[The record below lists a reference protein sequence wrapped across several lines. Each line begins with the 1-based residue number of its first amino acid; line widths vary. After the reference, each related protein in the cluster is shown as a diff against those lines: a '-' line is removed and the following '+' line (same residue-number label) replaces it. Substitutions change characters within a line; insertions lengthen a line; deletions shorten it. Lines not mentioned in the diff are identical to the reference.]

1 MGALGSQWCFGN
13 GTLIFVHRS
22 DLRGR
27 DQIGQTSWTSD
38 NIGVKCDM
46 RIPQYNE
53 RLYVLRGRNKGGK
66 SSFDLE

>member
-13 GTLIFVHRS
+13 GTLIVVHRL

-27 DQIGQTSWTSD
+27 DQIRQTSGTSD
-38 NIGVKCDM
+38 NIGMKCDM
-46 RIPQYNE
+46 RTPRLSE
-53 RLYVLRGRNKGGK
+53 RLYVLRKKSKGGG